1 MSSRRSSSS
10 RASTMSEDEIIT
22 DLVLKLQAL
31 LPQLNPRKP
40 SRGNIMLL
48 QAQASKVLKETCSYI
63 RKLEKEVD
71 DLSGRM
77 SQLLDTI
84 DPNNQDF
91 DLDSIRRSLLQI

>member
-40 SRGNIMLL
+40 SK
-48 QAQASKVLKETCSYI
+48 AQASKVLKETCSYI

-71 DLSGRM
+71 DLSGRL

>member
-40 SRGNIMLL
+40 SR
-48 QAQASKVLKETCSYI
+48 QAQASKVLKETCSHI

-71 DLSGRM
+71 DLSGRL

-84 DPNNQDF
+84 DPNNQHF
-91 DLDSIRRSLLQI
+91 DLDSIRRSLLHI

>member
-1 MSSRRSSSS
+1 MSSRRSAS
-10 RASTMSEDEIIT
+10 RASSSTMSEDEIIT

-31 LPQLNPRKP
+31 LPHLNPRQQT
-40 SRGNIMLL
+40 SR

-71 DLSGRM
+71 DLSGRL
-77 SQLLDTI
+77 SQLLGTI

-91 DLDSIRRSLLQI
+91 DLDSIRSLLQI

>member
-1 MSSRRSSSS
+1 MSSRRSAS
-10 RASTMSEDEIIT
+10 RASSSTMSEDEIIT

-31 LPQLNPRKP
+31 LPHLNPRQQT
-40 SRGNIMLL
+40 SRM

-71 DLSGRM
+71 DLSGRL
-77 SQLLDTI
+77 SQLLGTI

-91 DLDSIRRSLLQI
+91 DLDSIRSLLQI

>member
-40 SRGNIMLL
+40 SRLL
-48 QAQASKVLKETCSYI
+48 QAQASKVLKETCSHI

-71 DLSGRM
+71 DLSGRL

-84 DPNNQDF
+84 DPNNQHF
-91 DLDSIRRSLLQI
+91 DLDSIRRSLLHI